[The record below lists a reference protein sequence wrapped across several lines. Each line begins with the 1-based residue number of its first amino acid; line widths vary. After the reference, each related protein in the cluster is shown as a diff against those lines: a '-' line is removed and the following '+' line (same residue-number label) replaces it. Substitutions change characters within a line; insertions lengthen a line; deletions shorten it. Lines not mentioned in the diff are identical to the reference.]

1 MGVEERK
8 QREREQRKQDIIDA
22 AETVFARYGFENST
36 MDNVADEAEFSK
48 GTLYL
53 YFKNKQEIC
62 MAIISRSMDALLG
75 EINSGWNDWV
85 GKSGFELLAEL
96 KNIYCVFRA
105 ERPDYCRALLKFNYH
120 GNCGEESG
128 MAGAV
133 VCKRAEVIS
142 MITAVVEQGITDG
155 SVRQDMNPE
164 ALAETLFL
172 GCLCGDNGRA
182 GSELLFPVLLDG
194 IRKCRDNACIVSI

>member
-22 AETVFARYGFENST
+22 AETVFARYGFESST

-62 MAIISRSMDALLG
+62 MAIIARSMDALLG
-75 EINSGWNDWV
+75 EIERGWSDRT

-96 KNIYCVFRA
+96 KNIYGAFRA
-105 ERPDYCRALLKFNYH
+105 KRPDYCRALLKFNYH

-133 VCKRAEVIS
+133 VCKRAEVIN
-142 MITAVVEQGITDG
+142 MIAAVIEQGIADG
-155 SVRQDMNPE
+155 SVRQDMASE

-194 IRKCRDNACIVSI
+194 VRRK